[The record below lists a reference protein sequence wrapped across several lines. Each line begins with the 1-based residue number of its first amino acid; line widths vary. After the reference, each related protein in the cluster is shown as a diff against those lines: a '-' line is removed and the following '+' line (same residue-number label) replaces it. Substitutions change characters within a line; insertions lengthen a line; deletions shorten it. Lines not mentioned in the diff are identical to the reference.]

1 MIDRLKR
8 NWLVVVLVLAVGYL
22 VMKDYVGVRQYAS
35 YGASIGGM
43 GGQAMPM
50 EAKLDMGVSSG
61 FVGEAAPIAQM
72 ERMVVQDTDMSL
84 LVKDVMVVIDSVEKT
99 VVDLGGYMVSK
110 NINRPEEAATGYI
123 TVRVPI
129 EKRENALELFRK
141 MGVRVVSENVY
152 GRDVTDQ
159 YVDIDERIRTLEKT
173 KAKMQSILDQATKV
187 QDLMSI
193 QVQLN
198 QIQQQID
205 ALKGQQKYLE
215 QTAKLT
221 RITVNLSTDELALP
235 YAPDTAWRPGVV
247 FKTAVRALVQATR
260 SVVNALIWLMVFIP
274 LLVVV
279 VFAGWLIKKIWVRFP
294 RKL

>member
-1 MIDRLKR
+1 MTILA
-8 NWLVVVLVLAVGYL
+8 LVVGYFVLR
-22 VMKDYVGVRQYAS
+22 DYVGVRQYAS
-35 YGASIGGM
+35 NRMSFGGM
-43 GGQAMPM
+43 GLAVPM
-50 EAKLDMGVSSG
+50 ETKLDMGVVSNG
-61 FVGEAAPIAQM
+61 FVGEAAPVDQI

-84 LVKDVMVVIDSVEKT
+84 LVKDVMVVINSVEKT

-129 EKRENALELFRK
+129 EKRESALELFRK
-141 MGVRVVSENVY
+141 MSVRVVSENVY

-159 YVDIDERIRTLEKT
+159 YVDIEERISTLEKT
-173 KAKMQSILDQATKV
+173 KAKMQLILDQATKV
-187 QDLMSI
+187 QDLMNI
-193 QVQLN
+193 QTQLN

-221 RITVNLSTDELALP
+221 RITVTLSTDELALP

-260 SVVNALIWLMVFIP
+260 SVVNALIWLVVFIP
-274 LLVVV
+274 LLALI
-279 VFAGWLIKKIWVRFP
+279 VFAGWLIKRIWVRFP
-294 RKL
+294 RKS